1 MKKIDEFIT
10 KLEEN
15 KTAPSERKSFIE
27 SLTPEEFIYFLNK
40 DFSLDNHLSE
50 MIELVTG
57 TSINP
62 EIDQDSIDARTNL
75 FEEFLTSTKKIIQK
89 LTLKQIKELLSTI
102 KTQYVTIKNMLL
114 EQLINNIHGS
124 KEDLDINSLIDFKH
138 RIETRT
144 ITYEEIRTRLL
155 KLTKEEFSLLICIG
169 NQETDI
175 FAHSFGIYEKEFSRV
190 IENHAE
196 VIAEFIECYTE
207 EEIEELIPYVSESAS
222 SIRKMFFK
230 CLNEKKAEE
239 IFLTNAPRYSND
251 IYNYVL
257 GPTTSDK
264 RDNLIIRILSN
275 PELYC
280 LFTESELLYLKA
292 YISNGEAILDENAQI
307 INTYEKDI
315 TNEAAKFIANIRS
328 RDKKNI
334 KRGIL
339 KKLSAKKLHD
349 LLNEVNKGLQNIS
362 EEIITYE
369 EFITLIEM
377 PLDKTILF
385 LNSCHEL
392 SEEEKKRIL
401 NKLFKNN
408 EYKSLSIEEASN
420 QVIEKH
426 KEIAIQRLIYK
437 DDEFDYVYRDLLDIS
452 YDKEFLDKMLNE
464 YSKTMLAGVPNEC
477 INILLAQIVE
487 KEKETLGLTIEKDF
501 YVGRAYTEA
510 KPKQN
515 IKLGSYSPKTNTI
528 SINTNVFS
536 ELNKKGKLNKDT
548 IIKHFLYRINMMET
562 VFHEIRHAY
571 QKEVIEGVTNMRDFF
586 FLLDYL
592 LHHESILG
600 QIYYQKNY
608 NDISEEIDADL
619 YAKISTLTLLKN
631 NKRLKEL
638 YWEMN
643 KTQIHELS
651 RKRKAPQVRKGPLT
665 FNEDDKKSIVDVF
678 FEEIPPYRIN
688 QLRDE
693 YPMLDLIVDNEGYRL
708 EAKDIQDIINEIEHI
723 MTSGEITDEDYEQGE
738 AILNFLSQ
746 YMKKIYNKKAVRK
759 NLI

>member
-10 KLEEN
+10 KLESN
-15 KTAPSERKSFIE
+15 KTTPSERKSFIE
-27 SLTPEEFIYFLNK
+27 SLTKEEFIYFLTK

-57 TSINP
+57 TSIKP
-62 EIDQDSIDARTNL
+62 EIDQDSIDVRTNM
-75 FEEFLTSTKKIIQK
+75 FEEFLSSTKMIIQK
-89 LTLKQIKELLSTI
+89 LTKKEIKELLSKI

-114 EQLINNIHGS
+114 EQLINKIHDT
-124 KEDLDINSLIDFKH
+124 KEELDINSLIDFKH

-144 ITYEEIRTRLL
+144 ITYEEIRSRLL
-155 KLTKEEFSLLICIG
+155 KLSKEEFSLLICIG

-207 EEIEELIPYVSESAS
+207 EEIEELIPHVSESAG

-239 IFLTNAPRYSND
+239 IFLTNASRYSND

-264 RDNLIIRILSN
+264 RDKIIINILST

-280 LFTESELLYLKA
+280 LFTETELNYLKA
-292 YISNGEAILDENAQI
+292 YISNGESILDEEANI

-362 EEIITYE
+362 EDIITYE
-369 EFITLIEM
+369 DFIILIEM
-377 PLDKTILF
+377 PFDKTILF
-385 LNSCHEL
+385 LNACHEL

-401 NKLFKNN
+401 NKLFKEN
-408 EYKSLSIEEASN
+408 EYKSLSVEESSIK
-420 QVIEKH
+420 VIEKH
-426 KEIAIQRLIYK
+426 LKLATERLIYK
-437 DDEFDYVYRDLLDIS
+437 DDEFDFVYRDLLDVP
-452 YDKEFLDKMLNE
+452 YKKEVLDSMFAE
-464 YSKTMLAGVPNEC
+464 FAKTMFAGVPNEC
-477 INILLAQIVE
+477 INIFLAQIIE
-487 KEKETLGLTIEKDF
+487 KEKEALDLTLEKDF
-501 YVGRAYTEA
+501 YVGRAYTDA
-510 KPKQN
+510 KPNQK
-515 IKLGSYSPKTNTI
+515 IKLGSYLPKNNSI

-536 ELNKKGKLNKDT
+536 ELSKKGELNKDT
-548 IIKHFLYRINMMET
+548 IIKHFLYRINMIET

-571 QKEVIEGVTNMRDFF
+571 QKEVIEGVSNMRDLF

-592 LHHESILG
+592 LHHESPLG
-600 QIYYQKNY
+600 QIYYHQNY
-608 NDISEEIDADL
+608 DNISGEIDANL
-619 YAKISTLTLLKN
+619 YAKIATATLLRG
-631 NKRLKEL
+631 NKRLKEI
-638 YWEMN
+638 YWQMN
-643 KTQIHELS
+643 KDEIHELA
-651 RKRKAPQVRKGPLT
+651 RQRKAPQLRKALLS
-665 FNEDDKKSIVDVF
+665 FDENSKKNIVDLF
-678 FEEIPPYRIN
+678 FDEMSSYRIRE
-688 QLRDE
+688 LKDE
-693 YPMLDLIVDNEGYRL
+693 YPMLELIVDSEGYRL
-708 EAKDIQDIINEIEHI
+708 NAKDIQDMITEIECI
-723 MTSGEITDEDYEQGE
+723 MNSGEITDEDYEQGE
-738 AILNFLSQ
+738 IILNFLSE
-746 YMKKIYNKKAVRK
+746 YMKKVYKKKAVRK
-759 NLI
+759 KLI